1 MISLQNEVLRLKR
14 LQPPITVRVENLY
27 FPFNPQPEAVQESS
41 ANSDSTR
48 YQEDKVEKRKK
59 RRLVE
64 GQELRSSNTAKESTS
79 VAASVWTLVALSVER
94 YYAICHPLRSRG
106 RQSLSHAYHLI
117 GYVWAGGAV
126 TMLPIPILS
135 ELQPTNKGHHKCRES
150 WPNGDYERAYNLFL
164 DFLLLVIPLL
174 VLGVTYYFIAT
185 TLWSDVDKKVDRGGR
200 KSSFKST
207 TGDCYHGE
215 VVFVSDTFDD
225 GSTSIQEP
233 DSFRASVRFAP
244 QERKLLSRLRLSRI
258 DRGPNDSNVK
268 TEMAYSR
275 ETENSPPP
283 NRLKRIH
290 SMKSSHRIGEKV
302 WLATHKLREKSEK
315 EAESDKNAFCCRVG
329 ILHLLD
335 STLCDQHD
343 CSLLASARLR
353 RHGLQDDQFLSAVGL
368 HKQLLQSNHILFH
381 EQRLSKQFH
390 QFVQFL

>member
-1 MISLQNEVLRLKR
+1 MK
-14 LQPPITVRVENLY
+14 TD
-27 FPFNPQPEAVQESS
+27 PEAE
-41 ANSDSTR
+41 DS
-48 YQEDKVEKRKK
+48 KP
-59 RRLVE
+59 
-64 GQELRSSNTAKESTS
+64 TS

-185 TLWSDVDKKVDRGGR
+185 TLWSDVDKKVGQYPTTRDVKRRMSQVAWGG
-200 KSSFKST
+200 
-207 TGDCYHGE
+207 G
-215 VVFVSDTFDD
+215 VVKIVEIKMALKIKKRNKNTVFYRSR
-225 GSTSIQEP
+225 
-233 DSFRASVRFAP
+233 RASVRFAP
-244 QERKLLSRLRLSRI
+244 QERKLLSRLRLSRVE
-258 DRGPNDSNVK
+258 RGPNDSNVK

-302 WLATHKLREKSEK
+302 WS
-315 EAESDKNAFCCRVG
+315 S
-329 ILHLLD
+329 
-335 STLCDQHD
+335 
-343 CSLLASARLR
+343 
-353 RHGLQDDQFLSAVGL
+353 
-368 HKQLLQSNHILFH
+368 
-381 EQRLSKQFH
+381 
-390 QFVQFL
+390 